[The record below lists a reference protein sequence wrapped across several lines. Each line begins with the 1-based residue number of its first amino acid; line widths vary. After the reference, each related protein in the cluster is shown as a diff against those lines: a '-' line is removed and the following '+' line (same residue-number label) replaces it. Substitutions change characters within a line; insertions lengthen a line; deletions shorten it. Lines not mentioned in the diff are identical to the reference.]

1 MRTNAGADFQSKV
14 MGGGTLPTNSVA
26 RQPYGSCTSAGSATT
41 LPDVARTWV
50 ANEWAGQY
58 VVAGSVYGVI
68 LSNTPTVLTIDK
80 WYQPND
86 PAGAAGTPPA
96 SASAYSITPGGAP
109 GWWIGVSTA
118 SASPNAADTTLVGEM
133 TGANGLARA
142 LASYAHT
149 TSMTTYTLVNTFT
162 SVDSVTRSIEKIG
175 VFNASNGGTLVFETA
190 VTSPPPLATG
200 DAVTITETV
209 TI

>member
-14 MGGGTLPTNSVA
+14 MGGGSLPTNSVA
-26 RQPYGSCTSAGSATT
+26 RQPYGTLTSAGTSTTAT
-41 LPDVARTWV
+41 DAARTWNV
-50 ANEWAGQY
+50 NEWANQY
-58 VVAGSVYGVI
+58 VVAGNVYGVI
-68 LSNTPTVLTIDK
+68 LSNTATVLTIDK
-80 WYQPND
+80 WYQPNL
-86 PAGAAGTPPA
+86 PGGSAGSAPL
-96 SASAYSITPGGAP
+96 SASAYSIVPGGAP
-109 GWWIGVSTA
+109 GWWIGLSTA
-118 SASPNAADTTLVGEM
+118 SLAPNASDTSLVGEL

-149 TSMTTYTLVNTFT
+149 TSMNTYTLVNTFT
-162 SVDSVTRSIEKIG
+162 SADSVTRSIEKIG
-175 VFNASNGGTLVFETA
+175 VFNAANGGTLVFETA